1 MKNEMQ
7 LINIPECLR
16 MMPQWCVADPITK
29 APRNPTTGKYAS
41 PTDPT
46 TWGTFREAV
55 ANPNF
60 PCVGFMITKYADLTV
75 IDIDD
80 KIEKPLTPEQR
91 ARCNEILASFHN
103 KTYIER
109 STSGRGFHIL
119 LHGTLPMDG
128 VNVSEYGGIHRNG
141 IEMYSDARFMVCT
154 GDMGSNSCSNLPIS
168 RDYQQEIN
176 ELAVEFRKVKNGNF
190 NVGTNFNYVDSEQIL
205 EDEAI
210 WSMASNAANS
220 LKFKTLCKGD
230 WSAYQSRSEAD
241 YALLSILAYYSK
253 NNEQVKRMFRL
264 TGLARKKSDRDDYL
278 DRSLR
283 GIRASEPPDVD
294 ISAIVND
301 AALQQVAVDIQ
312 DLEVSDLTTAPKNP
326 ILPPPASKNT
336 TPIEFPS
343 GLLGEVANYILAS
356 SARPVPEI
364 ALAAAI
370 ALLSGICQ
378 RQYNVSG
385 TGLNQ
390 YIILIAKTG
399 RGKEAARTGIN
410 TLFRAVRDRGQVPA
424 VDQFKG
430 PAAYSSGP
438 AVLKSLIK
446 NPCIVSVLGEFGM
459 TLAQMCDSRANA
471 AMHTMMRVLLDLYG
485 QSGKNGELGESKYST
500 TERDSPSVHAPCLTI
515 LGETTPETFY
525 GSIGEA
531 EIASGLIPRFLIIES
546 KGDRLYDSGNAGFTP
561 SDDLVNGLA
570 NLTANVL
577 RMQRNDSFCDVR
589 MSQDVVIASKNL
601 DIETTDLINSS
612 DGVELELHNRHHLQ
626 VLKLSAL
633 SAVSRDFND
642 PEISMEDFEWAR
654 KIVARSIDNIMS
666 RAKINA
672 LGGGEGKQIAEL
684 ERVISDYFSKEYD
697 GEGLRENELT
707 CYNLAIVPKSYLQ
720 RKLSAMACFRND
732 RLGATSALNRCIGV
746 MIESGRLTEISPYHD
761 LRKAKLIGRL
771 VCYGFG
777 GN

>member
-1 MKNEMQ
+1 
-7 LINIPECLR
+7 
-16 MMPQWCVADPITK
+16 
-29 APRNPTTGKYAS
+29 
-41 PTDPT
+41 
-46 TWGTFREAV
+46 
-55 ANPNF
+55 
-60 PCVGFMITKYADLTV
+60 
-75 IDIDD
+75 
-80 KIEKPLTPEQR
+80 
-91 ARCNEILASFHN
+91 
-103 KTYIER
+103 
-109 STSGRGFHIL
+109 
-119 LHGTLPMDG
+119 
-128 VNVSEYGGIHRNG
+128 
-141 IEMYSDARFMVCT
+141 
-154 GDMGSNSCSNLPIS
+154 
-168 RDYQQEIN
+168 
-176 ELAVEFRKVKNGNF
+176 
-190 NVGTNFNYVDSEQIL
+190 
-205 EDEAI
+205 
-210 WSMASNAANS
+210 
-220 LKFKTLCKGD
+220 
-230 WSAYQSRSEAD
+230 
-241 YALLSILAYYSK
+241 
-253 NNEQVKRMFRL
+253 
-264 TGLARKKSDRDDYL
+264 
-278 DRSLR
+278 
-283 GIRASEPPDVD
+283 
-294 ISAIVND
+294 
-301 AALQQVAVDIQ
+301 
-312 DLEVSDLTTAPKNP
+312 
-326 ILPPPASKNT
+326 
-336 TPIEFPS
+336 
-343 GLLGEVANYILAS
+343 
-356 SARPVPEI
+356 VPEI
-364 ALAAAI
+364 ALAASI

-410 TLFRAVRDRGQVPA
+410 TLFRAVRDRGQVPS

-525 GSIGEA
+525 GGIGEA

-546 KGDRLYDSGNAGFTP
+546 KGDRLYDSGNAGFAP
-561 SDDLVNGLA
+561 SDDLVNDLSNLA
-570 NLTANVL
+570 ANVL
-577 RMQRNDSFCDVR
+577 RMQRNESFCDVR
-589 MSQDVVIASKNL
+589 MSQDVIIASKNL

-672 LGGGEGKQIAEL
+672 LGGGEGKQMAEL
-684 ERVISDYFSKEYD
+684 ERVVSDYFSKDYD

-707 CYNLAIVPKSYLQ
+707 CYNVAIVPKSYLQ

-746 MIESGRLTEISPYHD
+746 MVESGRLTEISPYHD

-777 GN
+777 GS

>member
-1 MKNEMQ
+1 MQ

-80 KIEKPLTPEQR
+80 KIEKPLTVEQR
-91 ARCNEILASFHN
+91 ARCNEILASFKD

-154 GDMGSNSCSNLPIS
+154 GDMGSNSCTNLPIS

-190 NVGTNFNYVDSEQIL
+190 NVGTNFDYVDSEQIL
-205 EDEAI
+205 SDDDI
-210 WSMASNAANS
+210 WSMAKTAINGA
-220 LKFKTLCKGD
+220 KFQTLCKGD
-230 WSAYQSRSEAD
+230 WGNYQSRSEAD

-283 GIRASEPPDVD
+283 GIRASEPVVD
-294 ISAIVND
+294 ISAIVGD
-301 AALQQVAVDIQ
+301 VALQQVAVDIQ
-312 DLEVSDLTTAPKNP
+312 DLEVSDLQSVSKNP
-326 ILPPPASKNT
+326 ILPPPAPKNT
-336 TPIEFPS
+336 TPIEFPA
-343 GLLGEVANYILAS
+343 GLLGDAANYILAS

-410 TLFRAVRDRGQVPA
+410 THFRAVRDRGQVPS

-546 KGDRLYDSGNAGFTP
+546 KGDRLYDSGNAGFAP
-561 SDDLVNGLA
+561 SDDLVNDLA
-570 NLTANVL
+570 NLAANVL

-589 MSQDVVIASKNL
+589 MSKDVVIASKNL

-672 LGGGEGKQIAEL
+672 LGGGEGKQMAEL
-684 ERVISDYFSKEYD
+684 ERVVSDYFSKEYD

-707 CYNLAIVPKSYLQ
+707 CYNVAIVPKSYLQ

-746 MIESGRLTEISPYHD
+746 MVESGRLSEISPYHD

>member
-1 MKNEMQ
+1 MQ

-80 KIEKPLTPEQR
+80 KIEKPLTAEQR
-91 ARCNEILASFHN
+91 ARCNEILASFKD

-128 VNVSEYGGIHRNG
+128 ANVSEYGGIHRNG

-154 GDMGSNSCSNLPIS
+154 GDMGSNSCSNIAIS
-168 RDYQQEIN
+168 RDYQQQIN
-176 ELAVEFRKVKNGNF
+176 ELAVEFRKVKNSNF
-190 NVGTNFNYVDSEQIL
+190 NVGTNFDYVDSEQIL
-205 EDEAI
+205 SDDDI

-283 GIRASEPPDVD
+283 GIRASEPPEVD

-301 AALQQVAVDIQ
+301 AALQQIAVDIE
-312 DLEVSDLTTAPKNP
+312 DLEVSDLPTTSKKP
-326 ILPPPASKNT
+326 ILPPPPPKNT
-336 TPIEFPS
+336 TPIEFPT
-343 GLLGEVANYILAS
+343 GLLGDVANYILAS

-364 ALAAAI
+364 ALAASI

-410 TLFRAVRDRGQVPA
+410 TLFRAVRDRGQVPS

-546 KGDRLYDSGNAGFTP
+546 KGDRLYDSGNAGFAP
-561 SDDLVNGLA
+561 SDDLVNDLSNFA
-570 NLTANVL
+570 ANVL

-589 MSQDVVIASKNL
+589 MSKDVVIASKNL

-672 LGGGEGKQIAEL
+672 LGGGEGKQMAEL
-684 ERVISDYFSKEYD
+684 ERVVNDYFSKDYD

-707 CYNLAIVPKSYLQ
+707 CYNVAIVPKSYLQ

-732 RLGATSALNRCIGV
+732 RLGATNALNRCIGV
-746 MIESGRLTEISPYHD
+746 MVESGRLTEISPYHD

>member
-1 MKNEMQ
+1 
-7 LINIPECLR
+7 L
-16 MMPQWCVADPITK
+16 
-29 APRNPTTGKYAS
+29 
-41 PTDPT
+41 
-46 TWGTFREAV
+46 
-55 ANPNF
+55 
-60 PCVGFMITKYADLTV
+60 
-75 IDIDD
+75 
-80 KIEKPLTPEQR
+80 
-91 ARCNEILASFHN
+91 
-103 KTYIER
+103 
-109 STSGRGFHIL
+109 
-119 LHGTLPMDG
+119 
-128 VNVSEYGGIHRNG
+128 
-141 IEMYSDARFMVCT
+141 
-154 GDMGSNSCSNLPIS
+154 GD
-168 RDYQQEIN
+168 
-176 ELAVEFRKVKNGNF
+176 
-190 NVGTNFNYVDSEQIL
+190 
-205 EDEAI
+205 
-210 WSMASNAANS
+210 
-220 LKFKTLCKGD
+220 
-230 WSAYQSRSEAD
+230 
-241 YALLSILAYYSK
+241 
-253 NNEQVKRMFRL
+253 
-264 TGLARKKSDRDDYL
+264 
-278 DRSLR
+278 
-283 GIRASEPPDVD
+283 
-294 ISAIVND
+294 
-301 AALQQVAVDIQ
+301 
-312 DLEVSDLTTAPKNP
+312 
-326 ILPPPASKNT
+326 
-336 TPIEFPS
+336 
-343 GLLGEVANYILAS
+343 VANYILAS

-410 TLFRAVRDRGQVPA
+410 TLFRAVRDRGQVPS

-500 TERDSPSVHAPCLTI
+500 IERDSPSVHAPCLTI

-546 KGDRLYDSGNAGFTP
+546 KGDRLYDSGNAGFAP
-561 SDDLVNGLA
+561 SDDLVNDLSNFA
-570 NLTANVL
+570 ANVL

-589 MSQDVVIASKNL
+589 MSKDVVIASKNL

-672 LGGGEGKQIAEL
+672 LGGGEGKQMAEL
-684 ERVISDYFSKEYD
+684 ERVVSDYFSKEYD

-707 CYNLAIVPKSYLQ
+707 CYNVAIVPKSYLQ

-746 MIESGRLTEISPYHD
+746 MVESGRLTEISPYHD

-777 GN
+777 GS